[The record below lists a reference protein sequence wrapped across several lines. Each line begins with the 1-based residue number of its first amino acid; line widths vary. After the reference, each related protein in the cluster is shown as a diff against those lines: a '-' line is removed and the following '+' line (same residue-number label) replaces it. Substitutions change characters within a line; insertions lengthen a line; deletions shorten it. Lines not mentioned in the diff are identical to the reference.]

1 VTSELWSRDRRLSEL
16 LAVTLSVLISL
27 MVGIFLTFVPWT
39 TLWDSNYL
47 LQPYPSL
54 RLVVISPF
62 ARGTVTGLGLL
73 NIVLAVHEA
82 YQHLSVRAVSR

>member
-1 VTSELWSRDRRLSEL
+1 LTEF
-16 LAVTLSVLISL
+16 LAVALSVIVSL
-27 MVGIFLTFVPWT
+27 MVGVFLAFVPWT

-47 LQPYPSL
+47 LQPYPVL
-54 RLVVISPF
+54 RLLVVSAY

-82 YQHLSVRAVSR
+82 YQHLSVRALSR

>member
-1 VTSELWSRDRRLSEL
+1 MNEL
-16 LAVTLSVLISL
+16 LTVALSVIISV

-39 TLWDSNYL
+39 SLWDSNYL

-54 RLVVISPF
+54 RFFVNSPF

-82 YQHLSVRAVSR
+82 YHHLSVRAVSR

>member
-1 VTSELWSRDRRLSEL
+1 VGASPNEL
-16 LAVTLSVLISL
+16 LTVALSVLISL
-27 MVGIFLTFVPWT
+27 MVGVFLAFVPWT

-47 LQPYPSL
+47 LQPYPAL
-54 RLVVISPF
+54 RLLVVSPF

-82 YQHLSVRAVSR
+82 YQHLSVRALRR

>member
-1 VTSELWSRDRRLSEL
+1 VGASPNEL
-16 LAVTLSVLISL
+16 LTVALSVLISL
-27 MVGIFLTFVPWT
+27 MVGVFLAFVPWT

-47 LQPYPSL
+47 LQPYPAL
-54 RLVVISPF
+54 RLLVGSPF

-82 YQHLSVRAVSR
+82 YQHLSVRALSR